1 MRSICQPRKERLAA
15 SVWRQW
21 RRREANYNFA
31 WRRGEDATVFVR
43 GCVVT
48 DERAISNETRQ
59 CGSAVERRRRKKEGR
74 TDGRHNFHLGKLPA
88 TIKMMRADSAELEGP
103 SEREEKGEGQ
113 EHSSPFQL

>member
-1 MRSICQPRKERLAA
+1 MRQ
-15 SVWRQW
+15 
-21 RRREANYNFA
+21 RRRE
-31 WRRGEDATVFVR
+31 EK
-43 GCVVT
+43 
-48 DERAISNETRQ
+48 
-59 CGSAVERRRRKKEGR
+59 KKERGTDGR